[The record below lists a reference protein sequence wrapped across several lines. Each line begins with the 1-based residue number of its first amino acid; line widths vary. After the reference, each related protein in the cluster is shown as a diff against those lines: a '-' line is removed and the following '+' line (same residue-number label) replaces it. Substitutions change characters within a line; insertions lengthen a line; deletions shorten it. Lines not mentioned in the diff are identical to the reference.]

1 MKKIVLDFLCKKVRL
16 MDEDYT
22 IGGLILVFVGTIFF
36 VLLCGF
42 LEYLGNL

>member
-1 MKKIVLDFLCKKVRL
+1 MKKIVLDFLCKRVRL

-22 IGGLILVFVGTIFF
+22 IGGIIVTFSGIIFF

-42 LEYLGNL
+42 LEYLGNR

>member
-1 MKKIVLDFLCKKVRL
+1 MKNVLDFLCKKVRL

-22 IGGLILVFVGTIFF
+22 IGGLILVFAGTIFF
-36 VLLCGF
+36 ILLCGF